1 LQYPYQKFAA
11 PITFRKGAFNMLEAV
26 NLFQGLDPEY
36 IQTID
41 AMVTVR
47 SLPKRAVIFTQGEES
62 NSLYLVLEGRL
73 KAYLS
78 DTEGKE
84 VILGFIEQGEA
95 FGELSLLDGK
105 PRSAS
110 IMALTASRCAVLSRQ
125 HFLTCLNSNP
135 RIAIQLL
142 GLMATRMRNSTASI
156 ADFALLD
163 VYGRIA
169 RILMDHSKEDEQ
181 GRRVTIPLTHQD
193 IANMV
198 GSSREM
204 VTRILNDLR
213 RGGYIGVDHKCIVLN
228 RNLPARW

>member
-1 LQYPYQKFAA
+1 
-11 PITFRKGAFNMLEAV
+11 MLEMVA
-26 NLFQGLDPEY
+26 LFEGLDSDS
-36 IQTID
+36 IKTIET
-41 AMVTVR
+41 MVTVR
-47 SLPKRAVIFTQGEES
+47 TMSKRAVILTQGEES
-62 NSLYLVLEGRL
+62 SSLYLVLEGRL

-78 DTEGKE
+78 DAEGRE
-84 VILGFIEQGEA
+84 VTLGYIEQGEA

-110 IMALTASRCAVLSRQ
+110 VMALTHTRCAVLSRAS
-125 HFLTCLNSNP
+125 FLDILNANP
-135 RIAIQLL
+135 SIALHLL
-142 GLMATRMRNSTASI
+142 ELMARRVRNSTASI

-169 RILMDHSKEDEQ
+169 RILMDSSREDGQ
-181 GRRVTIPLTHQD
+181 GRRITDPLTHQE
-193 IANMV
+193 IASRV

-213 RGGYIGVDHKCIVLN
+213 RGGYISIDHKCITLN

>member
-1 LQYPYQKFAA
+1 
-11 PITFRKGAFNMLEAV
+11 MLEAV
-26 NLFQGLDPEY
+26 TLFEGLDLES
-36 IQTID
+36 IKTIETLV
-41 AMVTVR
+41 AVRNMSKRTVI
-47 SLPKRAVIFTQGEES
+47 LTQGEES

-78 DTEGKE
+78 DAEGKE
-84 VILGFIEQGEA
+84 VTLGFIEQGET

-110 IMALTASRCAVLSRQ
+110 VMALTTARCAVLSRAG
-125 HFLTCLNSNP
+125 FLSILKDNP
-135 RIAIQLL
+135 SIALHLL
-142 GLMATRMRNSTASI
+142 EIMANRVRTSTASI

-163 VYGRIA
+163 VYGRVA
-169 RILMDHSKEDEQ
+169 RILMEKSREDEN
-181 GRRVTIPLTHQD
+181 GRRITDPLTHQE
-193 IANMV
+193 IAGMV

-213 RGGYIGVDHKCIVLN
+213 RGGYIAIDHKCVILN

>member
-1 LQYPYQKFAA
+1 
-11 PITFRKGAFNMLEAV
+11 MLEVVA
-26 NLFQGLDPEY
+26 LFEGLDSES
-36 IQTID
+36 IKTIETLV
-41 AMVTVR
+41 AVRNMSKRTVI
-47 SLPKRAVIFTQGEES
+47 LTQGEES

-78 DTEGKE
+78 DAEGKE
-84 VILGFIEQGEA
+84 VTLGYIEQGET

-110 IMALTASRCAVLSRQ
+110 VMALTPARCAVLSRAS
-125 HFLTCLNSNP
+125 FLSILKDNP
-135 RIAIQLL
+135 SIALHLL
-142 GLMATRMRNSTASI
+142 EIMAYRVRTSTASI

-163 VYGRIA
+163 VYGRVA
-169 RILMDHSKEDEQ
+169 RILMEKSREDEN
-181 GRRVTIPLTHQD
+181 GKRITVPLTHQE
-193 IANMV
+193 IAGMV

-213 RGGYIGVDHKCIVLN
+213 RGGYIAIDHKCVILN

>member
-1 LQYPYQKFAA
+1 
-11 PITFRKGAFNMLEAV
+11 MLEV
-26 NLFQGLDPEY
+26 VTLFEGLDSGS
-36 IQTID
+36 IKTIETL
-41 AMVTVR
+41 VTVR
-47 SLPKRAVIFTQGEES
+47 SMSKRTVILTQGEES
-62 NSLYLVLEGRL
+62 SSLYLVLEGRL

-78 DTEGKE
+78 DAEGRE
-84 VILGFIEQGEA
+84 VTLGHIEQGEA

-110 IMALTASRCAVLSRQ
+110 VMALTNTRCAVLSRGN
-125 HFLTCLNSNP
+125 FLSILSANP
-135 RIAIQLL
+135 GIALHLL
-142 GLMATRMRNSTASI
+142 EIMASRVRTSTASI

-169 RILMDHSKEDEQ
+169 RVLMDSSREDES
-181 GRRVTIPLTHQD
+181 GRRITEPLTHQEL
-193 IANMV
+193 ASRV

-213 RGGYIGVDHKCIVLN
+213 RGGYIAIDHKCIILN

>member
-1 LQYPYQKFAA
+1 
-11 PITFRKGAFNMLEAV
+11 MLEAV
-26 NLFQGLDPEY
+26 KIFEGLEPEY

-41 AMVTVR
+41 AMVSVR
-47 SLPKRAVIFTQGEES
+47 TLPKRTVIFSQGEES
-62 NSLYLVLEGRL
+62 GSLYLVLEGRL

-78 DTEGKE
+78 DAEGKE
-84 VILGFIEQGEA
+84 VILSFIEQGEA

-110 IMALTASRCAVLSRQ
+110 IMALTQTRCAVLSRL
-125 HFLTCLNSNP
+125 HFLNCLNSNP

-142 GLMATRMRNSTASI
+142 GLMASRLRNSTASI

-169 RILMDHSKEDEQ
+169 RVLMDHAKEDEQ
-181 GRRVTIPLTHQD
+181 GRRVTGPLTHQD
-193 IANMV
+193 IANLV
-198 GSSREM
+198 GASREM

-213 RGGYIGVDHKCIVLN
+213 RGGYIGVEHKCIILN